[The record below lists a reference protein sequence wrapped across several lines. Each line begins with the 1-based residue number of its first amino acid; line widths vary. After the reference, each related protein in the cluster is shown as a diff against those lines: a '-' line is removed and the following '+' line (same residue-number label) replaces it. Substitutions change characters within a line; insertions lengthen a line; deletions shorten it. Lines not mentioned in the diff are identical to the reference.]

1 MWQKG
6 IFMSEIRS
14 FRDLDAWKS
23 AMELG
28 VLVYSVSSRLPPD
41 ERFGLTSQVRRA
53 VVSVSANVAEGQS
66 CGEDGRYIHHVRIA
80 LGSVGEL
87 STVLEL
93 AVRLKL
99 LGPADL
105 QDVEQQLIKTRQL
118 LFGLLRSLRN
128 RRRSERSPVVLRTRR
143 TPTGERAI

>member
-1 MWQKG
+1 
-6 IFMSEIRS
+6 MSEIRS
-14 FRDLDAWKS
+14 FRDLDAWQS

-53 VVSVSANVAEGQS
+53 VVSVPANVAEGQS

-87 STVLEL
+87 STELEL
-93 AVRLKL
+93 AVRLKFL
-99 LGPADL
+99 TPADL
-105 QDVEQQLIKTRQL
+105 HDVDQQLIKTRQL
-118 LFGLLRSLRN
+118 LFGLLRSLRK
-128 RRRSERSPVVLRTRR
+128 RRRSEPSSVGLRTRR
-143 TPTGERAI
+143 ARTSERTL